1 MVFCH
6 LQVDEEDLF
15 NPDYIEVDRILDV
28 AVTVDPVSN
37 ETVTHY
43 LVTWRSLAYEDAT
56 WELEQDVEQNK
67 INNFLKIRDPPS
79 EEQSRVCVHFVRFV
93 LVLIMKRHLLILNFC
108 RFIFFALR
116 LII

>member
-1 MVFCH
+1 MLFCH

-28 AVTVDPVSN
+28 AVTVDPVSS

-67 INNFLKIRDPPS
+67 IDNFMKIRDPPS
-79 EEQSRVCVHFVRFV
+79 EEQSRVCVHFAGFNYGKTFPD
-93 LVLIMKRHLLILNFC
+93 LT
-108 RFIFFALR
+108 
-116 LII
+116 